1 LPSIWDKFSKTP
13 GKVKDGT
20 NGDVACDSYHRT
32 HEDIEVLKKYRA
44 KIYRFSLSWY
54 VFSPFSIML
63 SLLKNKKNKKLTIHD
78 NGCFLRPRIIPLG
91 GRNDPVNENGLQFYS
106 KFLDDLHEAGIEP
119 VVTLFHWDLPDNL
132 VQRYGGFLN
141 KKEFVADYVRYVRVC
156 FEALGSK
163 VKHWI
168 TFNEPWCSSVLG
180 YGTGKH
186 APGRTSDRAKNVV
199 GDSSTEPWIVGHSLL
214 NAHARAVDIYRREY
228 KGQFG
233 GEIGIT
239 LNGEWG
245 SLSSPSTHRK

>member
-1 LPSIWDKFSKTP
+1 
-13 GKVKDGT
+13 
-20 NGDVACDSYHRT
+20 
-32 HEDIEVLKKYRA
+32 
-44 KIYRFSLSWY
+44 
-54 VFSPFSIML
+54 ML
-63 SLLKNKKNKKLTIHD
+63 SLLKNKKNKKLTIRGN

-141 KKEFVADYVRYVRVC
+141 KKEFVADYVHYVRVC

-168 TFNEPWCSSVLG
+168 TFNEPWCSSALG

-186 APGRTSDRAKNVV
+186 APGRTSDRTKNVV
-199 GDSSTEPWIVGHSLL
+199 GDSSTEPWVVGHSLL

-228 KGQFG
+228 KEQFG

-245 SLSSPSTHRK
+245 SLFSPSTCRK